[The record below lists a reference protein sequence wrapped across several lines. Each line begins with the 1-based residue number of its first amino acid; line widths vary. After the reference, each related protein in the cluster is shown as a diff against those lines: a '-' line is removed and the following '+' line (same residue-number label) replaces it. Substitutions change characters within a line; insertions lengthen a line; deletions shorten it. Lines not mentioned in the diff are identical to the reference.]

1 MRGNH
6 AEFSPLVQVSDTT
19 WMRFSPIISVDYERN
34 TVKRWDSSDIK
45 FGFGRLIDL
54 ARAKTV
60 AVTKHGRP
68 VVVVLSV
75 EGYERLKPLDT
86 PETPPASEEQG

>member
-1 MRGNH
+1 MPPLIDQPIGTGN
-6 AEFSPLVQVSDTT
+6 AV
-19 WMRFSPIISVDYERN
+19 
-34 TVKRWDSSDIK
+34 VKRHV
-45 FGFGRLIDL
+45 DL